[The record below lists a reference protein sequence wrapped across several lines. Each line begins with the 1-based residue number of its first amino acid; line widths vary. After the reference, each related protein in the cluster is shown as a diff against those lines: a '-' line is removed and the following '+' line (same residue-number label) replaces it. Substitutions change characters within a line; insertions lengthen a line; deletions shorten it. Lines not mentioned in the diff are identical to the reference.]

1 MFQSFLSLTFK
12 GIRYRPL
19 RSWLTVI
26 GIVIGIM
33 LVVIILSLSGGLK
46 NVINRQLQMFG
57 SDLLM
62 VLPGKESNLI
72 LGLFGG
78 QKFAYSDIKDLERLP
93 GVRTAAPF
101 DIGTLNAEF
110 RGEKKPVFVHSSRW
124 DVLRPIF
131 EESMGTSLADG
142 HWPKDENS
150 NEIMLGYLA
159 ANTLFKNKVRSGDEI
174 IVQSK
179 RLRVAGIFETMGN
192 RDDDNSFYMSWDLF
206 HLISG
211 IKPGAMT
218 AVVRVQPGYDPNLVA
233 RQVRFELA
241 KQKEVEEFT
250 ILTPVRTTAIVGN
263 IIGVVELVLVII
275 AFVSLLVGAVG
286 IMNTMYTSVLER
298 TKQIGIMKAV
308 GASRDSIMSLF
319 LIESGIIGLVGG
331 LLGIV
336 FGLAASYGIGVAA
349 ESYGAPDLFNWAAVD
364 YFELLVIL
372 IITFITGV
380 LSGVLPARA
389 ASRLEPAEALRYE

>member
-1 MFQSFLSLTFK
+1 MFKSFLLLTFK

-33 LVVIILSLSGGLK
+33 LVVVILSLSGGLK
-46 NVINRQLQMFG
+46 NIINKQLQMFG

-62 VLPGKESNLI
+62 VLPGEESNVV
-72 LGLFGG
+72 LGLVGG
-78 QKFAYSDIKDLERLP
+78 QKFDYTDITDLARVP
-93 GVRTAAPF
+93 GVKVAAPF
-101 DIGTLNAEF
+101 DVGTLNAEF
-110 RGEKKPVFVHSSRW
+110 NGEKKAVFVHSSRW

-131 EESMGTSLADG
+131 EESMGTALAEG
-142 HWPKDENS
+142 AWPKAEDS

-159 ANTLFKNKVRSGDEI
+159 ANTLFKSKVHVGDEI

-192 RDDDNSFYMSWDLF
+192 RDDDNSFYMSWNLF

-218 AVVRVQPGYDPNLVA
+218 AIIRVEPGYNVDLVA
-233 RQVRFELA
+233 RQIRFALE
-241 KQKEVEEFT
+241 KQSVVENFT
-250 ILTPVRTTAIVGN
+250 ILTPVKTTAIVGN
-263 IIGVVELVLVII
+263 ILGVVEMTLVII

-308 GASRDSIMSLF
+308 GASRDAIMSLF

-331 LLGIV
+331 FLGIV
-336 FGLAASYGIGVAA
+336 LGLLAGYGIGLVGQNLGVA
-349 ESYGAPDLFNWAAVD
+349 GLFSWASID

-372 IITFITGV
+372 IFTFVTGV
-380 LSGVLPARA
+380 LSGLLPARA